1 MSGTWSVAAT
11 HDRYFSL
18 KESMEKAL
26 AGKATLLY
34 AQGCNVVYDE
44 QEQKDGEFG
53 KTITRGDDAKL
64 KAEALQIARQADV
77 IVCAMGETADMS
89 GECASR
95 TDLRMPDT
103 QRDLLEKLAQLG
115 KPIVLLNFS
124 GRPTVLTWEK
134 NHIPAIMNVWF
145 GGSEAADAI
154 CDVVFGDKVPSGK
167 LTTSL
172 PKATGQ
178 EPLYYNHQNTGRP
191 VPDDNPRFAKYAS
204 NFLDVRNGALYPFG
218 YGLSYT
224 TFEYGSLQLSSHKA
238 SVASANSDTWN
249 DHADI
254 TATIRVT
261 NTGRCAADEIV
272 QLYIRDKVASISRP
286 VKELKGFQRIHLAAG
301 ESKEVI
307 FHITPDMLKFYNAN
321 LQYVLESGDFDVM
334 VGPNSRETKNVMFTV
349 E

>member
-1 MSGTWSVAAT
+1 
-11 HDRYFSL
+11 
-18 KESMEKAL
+18 
-26 AGKATLLY
+26 
-34 AQGCNVVYDE
+34 
-44 QEQKDGEFG
+44 
-53 KTITRGDDAKL
+53 
-64 KAEALQIARQADV
+64 
-77 IVCAMGETADMS
+77 
-89 GECASR
+89 
-95 TDLRMPDT
+95 MP
-103 QRDLLEKLAQLG
+103 
-115 KPIVLLNFS
+115 
-124 GRPTVLTWEK
+124 
-134 NHIPAIMNVWF
+134 
-145 GGSEAADAI
+145 
-154 CDVVFGDKVPSGK
+154 CGK
-167 LTTSL
+167 LTASM
-172 PKATGQ
+172 PKTTGQ

-191 VPDDNPRFAKYAS
+191 VPDDNPRFAKFAS
-204 NFLDVRNGALYPFG
+204 NYLDVRNGALYPFG

>member
-1 MSGTWSVAAT
+1 M
-11 HDRYFSL
+11 
-18 KESMEKAL
+18 
-26 AGKATLLY
+26 
-34 AQGCNVVYDE
+34 
-44 QEQKDGEFG
+44 
-53 KTITRGDDAKL
+53 
-64 KAEALQIARQADV
+64 
-77 IVCAMGETADMS
+77 
-89 GECASR
+89 
-95 TDLRMPDT
+95 
-103 QRDLLEKLAQLG
+103 
-115 KPIVLLNFS
+115 
-124 GRPTVLTWEK
+124 
-134 NHIPAIMNVWF
+134 
-145 GGSEAADAI
+145 
-154 CDVVFGDKVPSGK
+154 
-167 LTTSL
+167 
-172 PKATGQ
+172 
-178 EPLYYNHQNTGRP
+178 
-191 VPDDNPRFAKYAS
+191 
-204 NFLDVRNGALYPFG
+204 
-218 YGLSYT
+218 
-224 TFEYGSLQLSSHKA
+224 QLSSHKA

>member
-1 MSGTWSVAAT
+1 M
-11 HDRYFSL
+11 
-18 KESMEKAL
+18 

-172 PKATGQ
+172 PKA
-178 EPLYYNHQNTGRP
+178 
-191 VPDDNPRFAKYAS
+191 AK
-204 NFLDVRNGALYPFG
+204 
-218 YGLSYT
+218 
-224 TFEYGSLQLSSHKA
+224 
-238 SVASANSDTWN
+238 
-249 DHADI
+249 
-254 TATIRVT
+254 
-261 NTGRCAADEIV
+261 
-272 QLYIRDKVASISRP
+272 
-286 VKELKGFQRIHLAAG
+286 VKE
-301 ESKEVI
+301 
-307 FHITPDMLKFYNAN
+307 
-321 LQYVLESGDFDVM
+321 VLG
-334 VGPNSRETKNVMFTV
+334 
-349 E
+349 

>member
-11 HDRYFSL
+11 PDRYRSL

-53 KTITRGDDAKL
+53 KSIPRGDDAKM
-64 KAEALQIARQADV
+64 KAEALEIARQADV
-77 IVCAMGETADMS
+77 IICAMGETADMS

-103 QRDLLEKLAQLG
+103 QRDLLEKLAKLG

-134 NHIPAIMNVWF
+134 ANIPAIMNVWF
-145 GGSEAADAI
+145 GGSEAGDAI

-204 NFLDVRNGALYPFG
+204 NYLDVRNGALYPFG
-218 YGLSYT
+218 FGLSYT
-224 TFEYGSLQLSSHKA
+224 TFEYGDLRLSTNKTHIADAESEA
-238 SVASANSDTWN
+238 WDGN
-249 DHADI
+249 ADI
-254 TATIRVT
+254 TATINVK
-261 NTGRCAADEIV
+261 NTGNRDADEIV
-272 QLYIRDKVASISRP
+272 QLYIHDKVASISRP

-301 ESKEVI
+301 ESKEVS
-307 FHITPDMLKFYNAN
+307 FKITPEMLKFYNAD
-321 LQYVLESGDFDVM
+321 LKYIIEPGDFDIM
-334 VGPNSRETKNVMFTV
+334 AGPNSKDTKNAMFIV